1 MMRNVV
7 PYLFVVVIV
16 VSVVFG
22 KFPQN
27 TSEIIRS
34 YGYVSVVL
42 HKIIELVESCVIYE
56 NLITQFLEIYFL
68 VYTVIFVSLVKNTGL
83 KHPMDIFL
91 AYNAFLTVSRI
102 LKQRKVLF
110 SFNTDWQTV
119 GQLKEKSVVSCWSIH
134 TYWLFD
140 DDIGW
145 KNSAGACLNPPYE
158 SLPFILA
165 DAGYDVW

>member
-110 SFNTDWQTV
+110 SFNTD
-119 GQLKEKSVVSCWSIH
+119 
-134 TYWLFD
+134 
-140 DDIGW
+140 
-145 KNSAGACLNPPYE
+145 
-158 SLPFILA
+158 
-165 DAGYDVW
+165 